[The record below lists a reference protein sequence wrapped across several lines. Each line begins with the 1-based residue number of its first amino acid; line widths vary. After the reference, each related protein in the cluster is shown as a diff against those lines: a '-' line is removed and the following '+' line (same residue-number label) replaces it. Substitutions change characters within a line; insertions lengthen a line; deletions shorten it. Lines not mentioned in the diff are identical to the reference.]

1 MAVLTS
7 TSVTGLTSLSVSGPV
22 TSSKFTDTLSALGTV
37 TTTGAINLNNGNLF
51 SATLGGNCTFTVSN
65 PGTTSSFVLIL
76 TNDGT
81 AGRTVAWSGG
91 SFRFPGGA
99 AALSRTTTAN
109 AVDIWA
115 FFSPDSG
122 TTWYGNI
129 VQKAL
134 AA

>member
-37 TTTGAINLNNGNLF
+37 TTAGTINLNNGNLF

-65 PGTTSSFVLIL
+65 PGTVSSFVLIL
-76 TNDGT
+76 TNDGS

-99 AALSRTTTAN
+99 ASLSRTTTAN
-109 AVDIWA
+109 GVDIWA

-129 VQKAL
+129 VQKAM
-134 AA
+134 AT

>member
-37 TTTGAINLNNGNLF
+37 TTTGTINLNNGNLF

-65 PGTTSSFVLIL
+65 PGTVSSFVLIL

-99 AALSRTTTAN
+99 AALSRTTSSGGI
-109 AVDIWA
+109 DIWA
-115 FFSPDSG
+115 FFTPDSG
-122 TTWYGNI
+122 TTYYGNI